1 MNELNLNENHL
12 TSSKG
17 IAEGFNNYFSNI
29 GPDLATKIDSSNFNF
44 ESYVKNTK
52 SEFAAFKPVVV
63 SHVHRLLLGLSSN
76 KATGIDKISSKII
89 KIAAPVTSDSLTLI
103 FNLSITLSCFPDEWK
118 TARVIPLYKN
128 GQRNLPGNYRPISV
142 LPAISKIL
150 ERNLYDQLYNYLTK
164 YELLSNVNL
173 VFEKSTPQPLHY

>member
-1 MNELNLNENHL
+1 MQKDLITIFQTLVQN
-12 TSSKG
+12 
-17 IAEGFNNYFSNI
+17 
-29 GPDLATKIDSSNFNF
+29 LATKIDSSNFNF

-63 SHVHRLLLGLSSN
+63 SHVHRLLLGLSNN

-89 KIAAPVTSDSLTLI
+89 KIAAPVISDSLTLI
-103 FNLSITLSCFPDEWK
+103 FNLSITLSCLPDEWK

-128 GQRNLPGNYRPISV
+128 DQQNLPGNCRPISV

-150 ERNLYDQLYNYLTK
+150 ERMINCTAI
-164 YELLSNVNL
+164 
-173 VFEKSTPQPLHY
+173 

>member
-29 GPDLATKIDSSNFNF
+29 AQDFATKIGSSNFNF

-52 SEFAAFKPVVV
+52 SEFATFKPVVV

-89 KIAAPVTSDSLTLI
+89 KIAAPVISDSLTLI
-103 FNLSITLSCFPDEWK
+103 FNQSFYYSILFS
-118 TARVIPLYKN
+118 
-128 GQRNLPGNYRPISV
+128 
-142 LPAISKIL
+142 
-150 ERNLYDQLYNYLTK
+150 
-164 YELLSNVNL
+164 
-173 VFEKSTPQPLHY
+173 